1 MDWTGG
7 LDWWTDIKNNFYAI
21 NETHLPVGVTNHWT
35 ELDWT
40 HKKVRNKLINHRK
53 LGGGALKLYVINLR
67 EQHPMLLHFTSQ
79 ETESGSVDETYKKK
93 RICIVLD
100 WIAH

>member
-35 ELDWT
+35 EVVWTELDWT

-53 LGGGALKLYVINLR
+53 LGGGSSKVVCYKFEGAAPHAVALYL
-67 EQHPMLLHFTSQ
+67 P
-79 ETESGSVDETYKKK
+79 GD
-93 RICIVLD
+93 
-100 WIAH
+100 

>member
-1 MDWTGG
+1 M
-7 LDWWTDIKNNFYAI
+7 
-21 NETHLPVGVTNHWT
+21 VV
-35 ELDWT
+35 
-40 HKKVRNKLINHRK
+40 
-53 LGGGALKLYVINLR
+53 GGGALKLYVINLR